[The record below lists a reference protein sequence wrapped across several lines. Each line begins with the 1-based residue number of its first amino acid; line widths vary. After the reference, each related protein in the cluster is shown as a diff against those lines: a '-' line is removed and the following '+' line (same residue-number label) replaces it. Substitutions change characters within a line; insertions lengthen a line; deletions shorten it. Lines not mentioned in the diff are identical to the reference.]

1 MTGGSRHTL
10 RVRSI
15 RALGRLGWR
24 LRGGAMAGP
33 CMAVHTASSASMA
46 GAEAL
51 REPPRAIFESG
62 EWPCSAA
69 GQVALDPAVHGACR
83 TEVRWE
89 GR

>member
-1 MTGGSRHTL
+1 
-10 RVRSI
+10 
-15 RALGRLGWR
+15 
-24 LRGGAMAGP
+24 
-33 CMAVHTASSASMA
+33 MAVHTASSASMA

-62 EWPCSAA
+62 EWSCIAVA
-69 GQVALDPAVHGACR
+69 QVALDVAVHDACR